1 MKTSK
6 IYTSVVVMFL
16 SIFLVSACGGGQT
29 ESSAAEEPAAEPVAE
44 SVVEPV
50 DEPTPEPTAEPT
62 PVPEIEPEIIDLGF
76 DARLLVRGLPEGV
89 TLDTSID
96 LEIKDDIPDSRNFD
110 NVHSEIAVVS
120 ITKNGGPATVDKGVA
135 ELCYTTTLTPGM
147 NEQPVP
153 FYWDTS
159 NNPLLDG
166 RPLRVSNVEKEPEL
180 VICAMVETSGAYAL
194 IAR

>member
-1 MKTSK
+1 MKTLRLFVLVLASFLT
-6 IYTSVVVMFL
+6 IVML
-16 SIFLVSACGGGQT
+16 SACG
-29 ESSAAEEPAAEPVAE
+29 SAPAE
-44 SVVEPV
+44 SQPVDELVEEVSVPVVEPTM
-50 DEPTPEPTAEPT
+50 EPTPEPPSKRSPT
-62 PVPEIEPEIIDLGF
+62 PEIEPEIIDLGN
-76 DARLLVRGLPEGV
+76 DARLLLRGLPNDV
-89 TLDTSID
+89 ILNANID
-96 LEIKDDIPDSRNFD
+96 LEIKNDIPDSRNFD
-110 NVHSEIAVVS
+110 NVYSEVAVIS
-120 ITKNGGPATVDKGVA
+120 LTKNGGPTTVDKGIV

-180 VICAMVETSGAYAL
+180 VVCSMVETSGAYAL